1 MITYNVVRNGNEVVD
16 MFSKARFGVESE
28 AHAHDRADELR
39 DQQPHAE
46 FHISVSVPKIRI
58 TLSTGEVLEQNI
70 TDPEIDIFDNEISG
84 LFYSDARD
92 YTSFRFI
99 ESNQVSNVEYIA

>member
-1 MITYNVVRNGNEVVD
+1 MITYNVVRNGNEVVE
-16 MFSKARFGVESE
+16 MFSKARFGVDAE

-84 LFYSDARD
+84 LFYSDARG

-99 ESNQVSNVEYIA
+99 ESNQVSNVEFIA